1 MMSFMYEIMKA
12 KWLDDEQK
20 CVPNKVTLNFFTFN
34 MLFKNQGKE
43 KLRMIKRKTFILSL
57 FVLEYT
63 ASI

>member
-1 MMSFMYEIMKA
+1 MTNKKS
-12 KWLDDEQK
+12 
-20 CVPNKVTLNFFTFN
+20 VPNKVTLNFFTFN

-43 KLRMIKRKTFILSL
+43 KLRMIKRKTFILSP